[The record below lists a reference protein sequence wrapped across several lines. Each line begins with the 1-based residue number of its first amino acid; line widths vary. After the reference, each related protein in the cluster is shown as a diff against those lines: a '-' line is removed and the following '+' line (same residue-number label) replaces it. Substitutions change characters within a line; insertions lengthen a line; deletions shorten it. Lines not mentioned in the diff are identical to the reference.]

1 MQMDGTRWLFTGDM
15 EKEKETDLLASLIG
29 GTNSNIRA
37 MLANSLLSSSSA
49 SSNID
54 VLKVAHHGSKT
65 STTQAWLDYWK
76 PKFAV
81 ISVGEK
87 NTYGHP
93 SPEVIQRLEQ
103 NDAGIFR
110 TDQMGEI
117 QMEVWKGS
125 LFARFKMDNKE

>member
-1 MQMDGTRWLFTGDM
+1 VT
-15 EKEKETDLLASLIG
+15 
-29 GTNSNIRA
+29 
-37 MLANSLLSSSSA
+37 SSA
-49 SSNID
+49 SSHID

-65 STTQAWLDYWK
+65 STTQAWPDYWK
-76 PKFAV
+76 PKLAV

-110 TDQMGEI
+110 TDQMGEV
-117 QMEVWKGS
+117 QMELKKGT
-125 LFARFKMDNKE
+125 LFVRFKMDNND